1 MTTHGPSRK
10 RSFMPVPERGVRSGV
25 RTGFAIAF
33 LALPALSGCAVNLH
47 HIQDPPR
54 AVAVTTFE
62 PTRSMIY
69 VARTDSGVIV
79 VDLGWTGAGRDL
91 RRGLRRVGSEPA
103 EVRAVF
109 LTHSHRDHIRG
120 WRAVPH
126 ATFYLSSSEVP
137 HFTGGRAH
145 WDFASRF
152 AAALF
157 PRVYPSAEDLAVHGF
172 RSDTTIVVGTDTVR
186 AFLLPGHTAGSA
198 AYLLRGVLFVGD
210 ALSYSALSGI
220 RGASGRYTVD
230 PDANRA
236 SLASLRERAKS
247 FHVEWV
253 CTAHAKC
260 VRPETLRRKGLW

>member
-1 MTTHGPSRK
+1 MTGEPSR
-10 RSFMPVPERGVRSGV
+10 RQTLLPARGGRAG
-25 RTGFAIAF
+25 TPLGFALVC

-54 AVAVTTFE
+54 AVAVTTLE
-62 PTRSMIY
+62 PTRSMMY

-79 VDLGWTGAGRDL
+79 VDLGWTGAARDL
-91 RRGLRRVGSEPA
+91 RRGLRQIGATQED
-103 EVRAVF
+103 VRAVF

-120 WRAVPH
+120 WRAVRR
-126 ATFYLSSSEVP
+126 ATFYLSSSELP

-145 WDFASRF
+145 WDFGSRF

-157 PRVYPSAEDLAVHGF
+157 PGVYPSAEDLDVHGF
-172 RSDTTIVVGTDTVR
+172 GADTTVVVGGDTVR

-210 ALSYSALSGI
+210 ALSYSVLSGI
-220 RGASGRYTVD
+220 RGASRRYTVD
-230 PDANRA
+230 PASNRA
-236 SLASLRERAKS
+236 SLASLRERVEP

-260 VRPETLRRKGLW
+260 VRPETLGRKGLW